1 MRLKILLI
9 IYYLIQKILVDEV
22 LYIYVRDVKIKNFLI

>member
-22 LYIYVRDVKIKNFLI
+22 LYVYVRDVKIKFFLI

>member
-22 LYIYVRDVKIKNFLI
+22 LYVYVRDVKIKIFLI

>member
-22 LYIYVRDVKIKNFLI
+22 LYIYVRDVKIKIFLI

>member
-1 MRLKILLI
+1 MKFKILLI

-22 LYIYVRDVKIKNFLI
+22 LYVYVRDVKIKFFLI

>member
-1 MRLKILLI
+1 MRFKILLI

-22 LYIYVRDVKIKNFLI
+22 LYVYVRDVKIKFFLI

>member
-22 LYIYVRDVKIKNFLI
+22 LYVYVRDVKIKLFLI